1 MMDVDA
7 IISKFY
13 DDNVEGKAI
22 LVAHSRLVT
31 ELAME
36 MAERHPELNIDT
48 AFVGEA
54 AMLHDIGI
62 YLCSAPSIGCYGSA
76 PYIKHGVLG
85 AELLRREGF
94 EKHAR
99 VCERH
104 TGTGLSKESIL
115 AQELPL
121 PAQDF
126 LPESIEEK
134 LICFADK
141 FFSKSRPTERK
152 SVEEARKSISK
163 FGIESLQRFDE
174 WCELFL

>member
-1 MMDVDA
+1 MDVDA
-7 IISKFY
+7 IINKFY
-13 DDNVEGKAI
+13 DDNAEGKAI
-22 LVAHSRLVT
+22 LVVHSKLVT
-31 ELAME
+31 EIALE
-36 MAERHPELNIDT
+36 MAERHPELNID
-48 AFVGEA
+48 AVFVSEA

-62 YLCSAPSIGCYGSA
+62 YLCSAPSIGCYGSE

-94 EKHAR
+94 ERHAR

-121 PAQDF
+121 PIQDF
-126 LPESIEEK
+126 LPETMEEK

-163 FGIESLQRFDE
+163 FGIKSLQRFDE

>member
-1 MMDVDA
+1 MDVDA
-7 IISKFY
+7 IINKFY
-13 DDNVEGKAI
+13 DDNAEGKAI
-22 LVAHSRLVT
+22 LVVHSKLVT
-31 ELAME
+31 EIALE
-36 MAERHPELNIDT
+36 MAERHPELNID
-48 AFVGEA
+48 AVFVSEA

-62 YLCSAPSIGCYGSA
+62 YLCSAPSIGCYGSE

-94 EKHAR
+94 ERHAR

-121 PAQDF
+121 PIQDF
-126 LPESIEEK
+126 LPETIEEK

-141 FFSKSRPTERK
+141 FFSKSRPSERK

>member
-1 MMDVDA
+1 MDVDA
-7 IISKFY
+7 IINKFY
-13 DDNVEGKAI
+13 DDNAEGKAI
-22 LVAHSRLVT
+22 LVVHSKLVT
-31 ELAME
+31 EIALE
-36 MAERHPELNIDT
+36 MAERHPELNID
-48 AFVGEA
+48 AVFVSEA

-62 YLCSAPSIGCYGSA
+62 YLCSAPSIGCYGSE

-94 EKHAR
+94 ERHAR

-121 PAQDF
+121 PIQDF
-126 LPESIEEK
+126 LPETIEEK

>member
-1 MMDVDA
+1 MDVDA
-7 IISKFY
+7 IINKFY
-13 DDNVEGKAI
+13 DDNAEGKAR
-22 LVAHSRLVT
+22 LVVHSKLVT
-31 ELAME
+31 EIALE
-36 MAERHPELNIDT
+36 MAERHPELNID
-48 AFVGEA
+48 AVFVSEA

-62 YLCSAPSIGCYGSA
+62 YLCSAPSIGCYGSE

-94 EKHAR
+94 ERHAR

-121 PAQDF
+121 PIQDF
-126 LPESIEEK
+126 LPETIEEK

>member
-1 MMDVDA
+1 MDVDA

-13 DDNVEGKAI
+13 RENDKVKTI
-22 LVAHSRLVT
+22 LVAHSKLVT
-31 ELAME
+31 DLALEL
-36 MAERHPELNIDT
+36 AERHPELNIDT
-48 AFVGEA
+48 VFVSEA

-62 YLCSAPSIGCYGSA
+62 YLCSAPSIGCYGSE

-99 VCERH
+99 VCARH
-104 TGTGLSKESIL
+104 TGTGLSKDSIL
-115 AQELPL
+115 AQKLPL

-126 LPESIEEK
+126 LPETIEEK

-152 SVEEARKSISK
+152 NVDDARKSISK
-163 FGIESLQRFDE
+163 FGIESLQRFNE
-174 WCELFL
+174 WCDLFL